1 MNALGAAL
9 LVRIETDGVCSV
21 FFDLLFHL
29 ILYFRIE
36 RPGGCVCRA
45 IIKVV
50 HDGLI
55 VLKYSI
61 EALQSHFP
69 DLVPCQPSHQ
79 WWPVISLETQSV
91 ERKNIIWWYSCRSTG
106 MESAPMSDER
116 PLQACFSVQRICGN
130 LKNIPLRVAL
140 EVAVKVRRLFSKSP
154 GGSFC
159 THLSAS
165 VAGVPDGYIAL

>member
-1 MNALGAAL
+1 MHRGTFSAASEFNDPSLCKAVIVNTLGAAL

-29 ILYFRIE
+29 ILYLRIE
-36 RPGGCVCRA
+36 WLGGCVCRA

-61 EALQSHFP
+61 EALQPHFP

-79 WWPVISLETQSV
+79 RRSVISLEIQSV
-91 ERKNIIWWYSCRSTG
+91 ERKNRLAKASRRSLVLIPYLLSDRSTT
-106 MESAPMSDER
+106 R
-116 PLQACFSVQRICGN
+116 
-130 LKNIPLRVAL
+130 
-140 EVAVKVRRLFSKSP
+140 
-154 GGSFC
+154 
-159 THLSAS
+159 
-165 VAGVPDGYIAL
+165 